1 VNRIALVMHT
11 TSYGADGFIAA
22 CGRVGAAVVLASDRC
37 HVLDRSWH
45 WPADSL
51 VIDFADPDAAAT
63 AIAAAQSEAAPIRA
77 VLPVGGELP
86 AKVAAAA
93 ARRLGLAANA
103 PEAMAAAANKLAMRT
118 RLAASTDPDVVQPR
132 FTNVAR
138 DAEPGRIAGTIAAP
152 GGVGFPCVV
161 KPLMLSGSR
170 GVMRAD
176 DPATLAAALA
186 RLSRLLA
193 DPAVR
198 RPDPAAADQILIES
212 FVPGPEFAVEGILTR
227 GHLHVVALYDKPDPL
242 DGPTF
247 EETLY
252 VTPSR
257 LSADDQ
263 RRIVATAAAGAR
275 ALGLETGPVHAELRW
290 NDGQPAIIE
299 LAARSIG
306 GLCARSLRFA
316 DGLSLEDVV
325 VRHALGDAV
334 PARERRASGVMMIPV
349 PARVPSALRAV
360 DGVDDAR
367 AVDGIDEVVIS
378 TRIGETLTPLP
389 EGSHYTGFIF
399 ASGDTAA
406 GVERAL
412 RTAVGRLRF
421 TVAPLVAVTR

>member
-11 TSYGADGFIAA
+11 TSYGADGFVGA
-22 CGRVGAAVVLASDRC
+22 CGRVGAGVVLASDRC

-51 VIDFADPDAAAT
+51 VIDFADPDAAAA
-63 AIAAAQSEAAPIRA
+63 AIADADSKTAPIRA

-103 PEAMAAAANKLAMRT
+103 PEAMAAAANKLAMRK
-118 RLAASTDPDVVQPR
+118 RLAASADPDVSQPR
-132 FTNVAR
+132 FVAIER
-138 DAEPGRIAGTIAAP
+138 GAAP
-152 GGVGFPCVV
+152 GRVADAITSPGGIGFPCVV

-176 DPATLAAALA
+176 DRATLTTALT
-186 RLSRLLA
+186 RLSRLLT

-227 GHLHVVALYDKPDPL
+227 GQLQVMAFYDKPDPL

-263 RRIVATAAAGAR
+263 QRIIATAAAGAR

-290 NDGQPAIIE
+290 NHGDPVLIE

-316 DGLSLEDVV
+316 EGLSLEDVV
-325 VRHALGDAV
+325 VRHALGGTV
-334 PARERRASGVMMIPV
+334 PLREHRASGVMMIPL

-360 DGVDDAR
+360 AGVEDAR
-367 AVDGIDEVVIS
+367 AVAGIDDVVIS

-406 GVERAL
+406 GVEQAL
-412 RTAVGRLRF
+412 RAAAGQLHF